1 MGFFLL
7 CQPSLAWAGKT
18 DEVPGV
24 DLKDL
29 DADEKKL
36 LIEVLD
42 NQFDPCG
49 KPRSF
54 LDALKDKGSC
64 GKAIPLATFAV
75 GRVQEGLSKRQVVRA
90 LLKELKR
97 MTVRHKFTIKGR
109 PSIGPDKAKVTVVE
123 FSDFE
128 CPHCKE
134 VSRELK
140 KLIKGRDVR
149 IVFKQYPLQFHQN
162 ALPAAIAVVAAH
174 FQGKFWPLY
183 ERLFADQDKLSE
195 KYIQKLAKKVGLDMK
210 RFKVDQASATS
221 MVEDDRTEGE
231 LADIEGTPTFFVDGQ
246 QVEFEDLDSRIKAAL
261 KRK

>member
-1 MGFFLL
+1 
-7 CQPSLAWAGKT
+7 
-18 DEVPGV
+18 
-24 DLKDL
+24 
-29 DADEKKL
+29 
-36 LIEVLD
+36 
-42 NQFDPCG
+42 
-49 KPRSF
+49 
-54 LDALKDKGSC
+54 
-64 GKAIPLATFAV
+64 
-75 GRVQEGLSKRQVVRA
+75 
-90 LLKELKR
+90 